1 MRRRWH
7 PLSQTENEEIL
18 LTTKSVEQL
27 FDSFRT
33 ELRQGRRQYA
43 PLQLTGRIEDYL
55 VKEFA
60 FHIFRQTRG
69 EWLPLVNVGKSGEQK
84 VDIAILEGD
93 LHGCAPGTSGDVTRG
108 KVALR
113 ALIEAKYLGNMSRIC
128 LGDAWDETAKTL
140 KSLAKQAHP
149 YKKKTHGGFRV
160 RLNRNTRNIYG
171 LVFASFV
178 SFPAIDSAEEK
189 AFYRDVSEKA
199 QKLRLRY
206 FDLPGKAW
214 LKECYLREP
223 VKALG
228 TTFYVSLRA
237 GLWRRDAKQ

>member
-1 MRRRWH
+1 MA
-7 PLSQTENEEIL
+7 TY
-18 LTTKSVEQL
+18 SVERL
-27 FDSFRT
+27 FDSFRAKLK
-33 ELRQGRRQYA
+33 EGRLHYA

-84 VDIAILEGD
+84 VDIAILEGN
-93 LHGCAPGTSGDVTRG
+93 LHGCAVGTSGDVIRG
-108 KVALR
+108 KAAVR
-113 ALIEAKYLGNMSRIC
+113 ALIEAKYLRNTSRIC
-128 LGDAWDETAKTL
+128 LGDAADETTETL

-149 YKKKTHGGFRV
+149 YKKKTHGRFRV

-178 SFPAIDSAEEK
+178 SFPATDSAKEK
-189 AFYRDVSEKA
+189 HFYRDVSEKA

-237 GLWRRDAKQ
+237 GLWRRDTN